1 MQAIFHKP
9 RNVDFSIKL
18 FMININDMPTVTM
31 IMIMVI
37 RIK

>member
-1 MQAIFHKP
+1 MQAIIHKP

-18 FMININDMPTVTM
+18 FMIKINDTPTVTR